1 MDITQPCSI
10 IDVLIVST
18 ILAAKHESQ
27 SSGRL
32 SCWREATLLGIVGNG
47 TIVRRLG
54 LRFRGRS
61 RLSID
66 RRNRIPRLGLR
77 LFEGLALEG
86 ELAQQTFALAS
97 TITF

>member
-1 MDITQPCSI
+1 MKASHPAGFH
-10 IDVLIVST
+10 V
-18 ILAAKHESQ
+18 E
-27 SSGRL
+27 
-32 SCWREATLLGIVGNG
+32 WEATLLGIVGNG

-86 ELAQQTFALAS
+86 ELTQQTFA
-97 TITF
+97 FRVYG